1 MLDGKVSTAVLREY
15 ADSRGRPDPI
25 GERGVE
31 LLHENRAHVVPDPLV
46 KDATKNVAECCG
58 ANAPLCHLPVE
69 RRGIGMVR
77 WQRESKVVD
86 RLRGGMALNDGDEL
100 QVT

>member
-1 MLDGKVSTAVLREY
+1 
-15 ADSRGRPDPI
+15 
-25 GERGVE
+25 
-31 LLHENRAHVVPDPLV
+31 
-46 KDATKNVAECCG
+46 
-58 ANAPLCHLPVE
+58 
-69 RRGIGMVR
+69 MVR